1 MFQLEIYAIYIC
13 IKHFQFT
20 PALIQA
26 CKNAPYRDP
35 IKIILKNSSID
46 RNIDNDRAAVLNSI
60 LLSQGQSIYHDNAI
74 YTSNY

>member
-1 MFQLEIYAIYIC
+1 MDF
-13 IKHFQFT
+13 
-20 PALIQA
+20 
-26 CKNAPYRDP
+26 
-35 IKIILKNSSID
+35 LKNSSID